1 MPARLVP
8 HFTAFRVAAAYALV
22 GVLYILTSDRLLTL
36 ISGDYQD
43 YQSYQTFKGW
53 AFIALTSLALW
64 AVLRGTLAQLENAFD
79 AVSQA
84 ENRLRGALD
93 AAGGCDWESFVDRH
107 GVLWLRASGVLTRRA
122 GWPDGEARPTMELR
136 ALVHPDD
143 MESFSAHMALH
154 REIFAGKRV
163 PIPPHVHRI
172 RGLDG
177 DYRWIKVVTDVDS
190 NFRAP
195 GGRLFGFALDVH
207 DQQEAIRGLADVIA
221 GGQVGTWRHDLRTN
235 RLVIN
240 DRWAEIIGRKPEDLP
255 APLMID
261 DWRALVH
268 PEDMVRLNTAQAPKF
283 RSRDYFFTEEFRM
296 RHADGHWVWIL
307 SRGRAVE
314 MAATGE
320 ALVLSGV
327 HVDISRRKQ
336 LEAELIAKND
346 FLQRLTETSVS
357 GILAFDPSG
366 VIVFANMEAEQI
378 LDATGA
384 GLVGRSHAALGWLY
398 GQRDGSGAGRGFPF
412 ERVAQGGETLN
423 DLRLTLPRPDG
434 TERVI
439 SVNAAP
445 MEARG
450 GPVQVVCSVSDITQ
464 RLMDERRLAE
474 AAEEASHAAT
484 HDALT
489 GLPNRESF
497 RAQVG
502 PAQLRAR
509 AAGDLLQQV
518 FLSIDQFQQIKDR
531 FGPQL
536 GDRVICK
543 VAERLEALREP
554 DQLLARAGAEEF
566 TFLSRG
572 RLAEEPE
579 AATAALAQAFAE
591 PFEIDGQPLYLSAS
605 MGMSRFPMDAHS
617 PEEMWLNAD
626 LAMYEAKALGGNRAV
641 PFTPKLRDRLAREA
655 TIGQSL
661 QRAIRDGAFALYLQP
676 KINLLDH
683 GSLAGAEAL
692 VRCTDPALAGIG
704 PDIFMPIAE
713 KTGLVR
719 DIDLL
724 MIDLVGAFVATLR
737 GRGQQLCISINLSPE
752 SLRRVRF
759 GQAVL
764 AHLQAADLGPE
775 DVLFEITEGAVVD
788 LNSEARDSIEALLA
802 AGFELSADDFG
813 TGYSSL
819 SYLQKLQL
827 KELKIDRSFVSRI
840 ALDDGASDAIVRAT
854 LAMAAALGLR
864 TVAEGIDT
872 PAQVVWLRQHG
883 CDLGQGYHFAKP
895 LPAMDFLCE
904 FLQSDGLRAEAAAL
918 A

>member
-1 MPARLVP
+1 MPARLVQ
-8 HFTAFRVAAAYALV
+8 HVTAFRIAAAYALV
-22 GVLYILTSDRLLTL
+22 GVLYILTSDRLLAL
-36 ISGDYQD
+36 VAGDLPQ
-43 YQSYQTFKGW
+43 YQSYQTMKGW
-53 AFIALTSLALW
+53 GFIALTSLGLW
-64 AVLRGTLAQLENAFD
+64 LMLRFAFRRLEHTLRAVTR
-79 AVSQA
+79 A
-84 ENRLRGALD
+84 EDRLRGALD
-93 AAGGCDWESFVDRH
+93 AAGGCAWETRMTAAGEVAF
-107 GVLWLRASGVLTRRA
+107 RASGSLARA
-122 GWPDGEARPTMELR
+122 LGFVGEGPLHQADLQGRVHPEDLAACDAHFTAQRAVMLGQIDSVPPLLLRLR
-136 ALVHPDD
+136 A
-143 MESFSAHMALH
+143 E
-154 REIFAGKRV
+154 
-163 PIPPHVHRI
+163 
-172 RGLDG
+172 DG
-177 DYRWIKVVTDVDS
+177 QYRWIKIVADVDGHRRDPEGS
-190 NFRAP
+190 
-195 GGRLFGFALDVH
+195 LFGFALDVT
-207 DQQEAIRGLADVIA
+207 DLQQAHHSLADVIA
-221 GGQVGTWRHDLRTN
+221 GGEVGTWRHDTRTD
-235 RLVIN
+235 RLTVN
-240 DRWAEIIGRKPEDLP
+240 DRWAAMLGRRLQDLP
-255 APLMID
+255 QPLTID

-268 PEDMVRLNTAQAPKF
+268 PEDLAQMTRSQARKF
-283 RSRDYFFTEEFRM
+283 LSRDYFCTEEFRM

-314 MAATGE
+314 VSPTGE
-320 ALVLSGV
+320 AEVLSGV
-327 HVDISRRKQ
+327 HVDISRRKE
-336 LEAELIAKND
+336 LEAELIAKSD

-366 VIVFANMEAEQI
+366 AIVFANREAEQI
-378 LDATGA
+378 LDAAGA
-384 GLVGRSHAALGWLY
+384 GLVGRDHSALGWLF
-398 GQRDGSGAGRGFPF
+398 GSPGRGFPF
-412 ERVAQGGETLN
+412 ERVARGGETLH
-423 DLRLTLPRPDG
+423 DLRLTLSRADG

-445 MEARG
+445 MAARG

-464 RLMDERRLAE
+464 RLQDERRLAE

-497 RAQVG
+497 RAQVA
-502 PAQLRAR
+502 PAQARAR
-509 AAGDLLQQV
+509 GAGELLQQV

-554 DQLLARAGAEEF
+554 DQLLARVGAEEF
-566 TFLSRG
+566 TFLR
-572 RLAEEPE
+572 RCRIAEEPE
-579 AATAALAQAFAE
+579 GATRMLSAVFAE
-591 PFEIDGQPLYLSAS
+591 PFDIDGQPLYLSAS
-605 MGMSRFPMDAHS
+605 MGLSQFPMDAQS

-626 LAMYEAKALGGNRAV
+626 LAMYEAKALGGNRSV

-676 KINLLDH
+676 KVNLLEGD
-683 GSLAGAEAL
+683 SLSGAEAL

-704 PDIFMPIAE
+704 PDLFMPIAE

-724 MIDLVGAFVATLR
+724 MIDLVGAFLAELR
-737 GRGQQLCISINLSPE
+737 GRGQRLCVSVNLSPE
-752 SLRRVRF
+752 SLRRARF

-764 AHLQAADLGPE
+764 AHLAAAALGPE

-872 PAQVVWLRQHG
+872 PEQVAWLRQHG
-883 CDLGQGYHFAKP
+883 CDVGQGYFFGKP
-895 LPAMDFLCE
+895 MPASAFLAAYPGGAATC
-904 FLQSDGLRAEAAAL
+904 AAAGG
-918 A
+918 

>member
-8 HFTAFRVAAAYALV
+8 PLTAFRVAAAYALV
-22 GVLYILTSDRLLTL
+22 GVLYILTSDRLLAL
-36 ISGDYQD
+36 LSRDYQH

-53 AFIALTSLALW
+53 AFIALTALALW
-64 AVLRGTLAQLENAFD
+64 ALLRGALAQQQNALD
-79 AVSQA
+79 AVSLA
-84 ENRLRGALD
+84 EDRLRGALD
-93 AAGGCDWESFVDRH
+93 AAGGCDWESFADRH
-107 GVLWLRASGVLTRRA
+107 GVLWLRASGLLARRV
-122 GWPDGEARPTMELR
+122 GWPETEARPTAELR

-143 MESFSAHMALH
+143 LESYDAHMALH

-163 PIPPHVHRI
+163 PVPPHLQRI
-172 RGLDG
+172 RCLDG
-177 DYRWIKVVTDVDS
+177 SYRWIKVVTDVDS
-190 NFRAP
+190 TFRDP
-195 GGRLFGFALDVH
+195 GGRLFGFALDMH

-235 RLVIN
+235 ALVIN
-240 DRWAEIIGRKPEDLP
+240 DRWAEIIGRRPEDLP
-255 APLMID
+255 APMTID

-268 PEDMVRLNTAQAPKF
+268 PEDLARLNTTQAPKF
-283 RSRDYFFTEEFRM
+283 RSRDYFCTEEFRM

-327 HVDISRRKQ
+327 HLDISRRKQ

-384 GLVGRSHAALGWLY
+384 GLVGRSYAALGWLH
-398 GQRDGSGAGRGFPF
+398 GHHDGAGAGRGFPF
-412 ERVAQGGETLN
+412 GRVAQGGETLH

-464 RLMDERRLAE
+464 RLADERRLAQ

-489 GLPNRESF
+489 GLPNREAF
-497 RAQVG
+497 RAQIG

-543 VAERLEALREP
+543 VAERLEALRDP
-554 DQLLARAGAEEF
+554 DQLLARVGAEEF

-572 RLAEEPE
+572 RRAEAPE

-605 MGMSRFPMDAHS
+605 MGMSLFPMDAHS

-737 GRGQQLCISINLSPE
+737 GRGQQLCISVNLSPE

-764 AHLQAADLGPE
+764 AHLQAAGLGPE

-788 LNSEARDSIEALLA
+788 LNSEARDSIEALLT

-895 LPAMDFLCE
+895 LPAMDFLDK
-904 FLQSDGLRAEAAAL
+904 FLPVDGLRAETAVL

>member
-1 MPARLVP
+1 MAARLV
-8 HFTAFRVAAAYALV
+8 HHITAFRVAVGYALL
-22 GVLYILTSDRLLTL
+22 GVLYILTSDRLLAL
-36 ISGDYQD
+36 VSGNYQE
-43 YQSYQTFKGW
+43 YQSYQTMKGW
-53 AFIALTSLALW
+53 AFIAVTSLALW
-64 AVLRGTLAQLENAFD
+64 AVLRVGLARLERSLE

-84 ENRLRGALD
+84 EDRLRGALD
-93 AAGGCDWESFVDRH
+93 AAGGCAWETEI
-107 GVLWLRASGVLTRRA
+107 A
-122 GWPDGEARPTMELR
+122 PDGEVMIRARGGLARSVGFAEDLPFPESALR
-136 ALVHPDD
+136 ARIHPDD
-143 MESFSAHMALH
+143 LARYDAHLELQRAVVVGTPVAVPALTYRL
-154 REIFAGKRV
+154 REQSGK
-163 PIPPHVHRI
+163 
-172 RGLDG
+172 
-177 DYRWIKVVTDVDS
+177 YRWIKVVTDAESSRRD
-190 NFRAP
+190 P
-195 GGRLFGFALDVH
+195 GGKLFGFVLDVH

-221 GGQVGTWRHDLRTN
+221 GGEVGTWRHDLRSD
-235 RLVIN
+235 RLSVN
-240 DRWAEIIGRKPEDLP
+240 ERWAEMIGRRLQDLP
-255 APLMID
+255 DPLMID

-268 PEDMVRLNTAQAPKF
+268 PDDLAGMNSAQVLKF
-283 RSRDYFFTEEFRM
+283 RSRDYFCTEEFRM

-314 MAATGE
+314 VSPTGE
-320 ALVLSGV
+320 AEVLSGV
-327 HVDISRRKQ
+327 HVDISRRKE
-336 LEAELIAKND
+336 LEAELIAKSD

-366 VIVFANMEAEQI
+366 AIVFANMEAEQI
-378 LDATGA
+378 LDAAGA
-384 GLVGRSHAALGWLY
+384 GLVGRDHSALGWLY
-398 GQRDGSGAGRGFPF
+398 GSPGCGFPF
-412 ERVAQGGETLN
+412 ERVARGGETLH
-423 DLRLTLPRPDG
+423 DLRLTLPRADG

-445 MEARG
+445 MAARG

-464 RLMDERRLAE
+464 RLADERRLAQ

-489 GLPNRESF
+489 GLPNREAF
-497 RAQVG
+497 RAQIG

-543 VAERLEALREP
+543 VAERLEALRDP
-554 DQLLARAGAEEF
+554 DQLLARVGAEEF

-572 RLAEEPE
+572 RRAEAPE

-605 MGMSRFPMDAHS
+605 MGMSLFPMDAHS

-724 MIDLVGAFVATLR
+724 MIDLVGVFVAELR
-737 GRGQQLCISINLSPE
+737 ARDRQLCISINLSPE

-764 AHLQAADLGPE
+764 AHLAAAGLGPE

-883 CDLGQGYHFAKP
+883 CDLGQGYHFGKP
-895 LPAMDFLCE
+895 LPARE
-904 FLQSDGLRAEAAAL
+904 FLAAFLELGA
-918 A
+918 ARTGGVAQG

>member
-1 MPARLVP
+1 MPAKLV
-8 HFTAFRVAAAYALV
+8 HHLTAFRIAAAYALV
-22 GVLYILTSDRLLTL
+22 GVLYVLTSDRMLTA
-36 ISGDYQD
+36 ISADYQQ

-64 AVLRGTLAQLENAFD
+64 GILRGALARQETAFE

-84 ENRLRGALD
+84 EDRLRGALD
-93 AAGGCDWESFVDRH
+93 AADGCDWESFVDRQ
-107 GVLWLRASGVLTRRA
+107 GVLWLRASGILARRI
-122 GWPDGEARPTMELR
+122 GWREGEAVPTTALR
-136 ALVHPDD
+136 ALIHPDD
-143 MESFSAHMALH
+143 MESFNAHLALH
-154 REIFAGKRV
+154 REIFAGGRV

-172 RGLDG
+172 RDRDG
-177 DYRWIKVVTDVDS
+177 TYRWIKVVTDVDS
-190 NFRAP
+190 ALRDP

-255 APLMID
+255 VPLMID

-327 HVDISRRKQ
+327 HVDISRRKL

-378 LDATGA
+378 LDTTGA
-384 GLVGRSHAALGWLY
+384 GLVGRCHAALGWLY
-398 GQRDGSGAGRGFPF
+398 GPREGTGAGRGFPF

-445 MEARG
+445 MESRG

-464 RLMDERRLAE
+464 RLMDERRLAQ

-605 MGMSRFPMDAHS
+605 MGMSLFPMDAHS

-641 PFTPKLRDRLAREA
+641 PFTPKLRDRLAQEA
-655 TIGQSL
+655 MIGQSL

-764 AHLQAADLGPE
+764 AHLAAAGLGPE

-788 LNSEARDSIEALLA
+788 LNSDARESIEALLA

-840 ALDDGASDAIVRAT
+840 ALGDFASDAIVRAT

-895 LPAMDFLCE
+895 LPAMDFMSG
-904 FLQSDGLRAEAAAL
+904 FLEADGLRAKDLAL
-918 A
+918 G